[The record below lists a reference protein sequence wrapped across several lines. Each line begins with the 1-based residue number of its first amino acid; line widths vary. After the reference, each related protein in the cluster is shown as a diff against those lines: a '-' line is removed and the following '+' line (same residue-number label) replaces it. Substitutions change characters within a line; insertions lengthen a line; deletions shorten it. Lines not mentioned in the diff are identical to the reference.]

1 MVHNYRITE
10 LEREI
15 STGIINRI
23 SFIVDS
29 LHEEVGERYNGEIEV
44 TGSIDTPGFIEF
56 ENLTQEK
63 IDRKLQHEKITK
75 DNSYLWNASYFAAVV
90 YIMNKNNMYTPN
102 KQSN

>member
-1 MVHNYRITE
+1 MVHNYRITD

-56 ENLTQEK
+56 ENLTQENV
-63 IDRKLQHEKITK
+63 LSWITSLV
-75 DNSYLWNASYFAAVV
+75 DTALIEQENSASIA
-90 YIMNKNNMYTPN
+90 NMISTPPAIN
-102 KQSN
+102 GTGFPWEN